1 MTKYLSSA
9 NDIFVL
15 QLDNIFVTSSVVKRS
30 LYDYYTVEISPLR
43 FASVKNDIILN
54 SGERTTR
61 T

>member
-30 LYDYYTVEISPLR
+30 IYDYYAVEFLHY
-43 FASVKNDIILN
+43 ASLQSK
-54 SGERTTR
+54 
-61 T
+61 

>member
-9 NDIFVL
+9 NDLFVL

-43 FASVKNDIILN
+43 FASV
-54 SGERTTR
+54 EMT
-61 T
+61 